1 MKKKDQLRENK
12 FEVMINYKSICFI
25 TLYYLYIHFLP
36 IMHLIASAEAGGEQV
51 KRPGLNK
58 TSMDISMKSVSVLI
72 TVQNR

>member
-12 FEVMINYKSICFI
+12 FEIMVNCKSICFI
-25 TLYYLYIHFLP
+25 NLYYLYIHFLP
-36 IMHLIASAEAGGEQV
+36 IMHLIASPETGGEQV

-58 TSMDISMKSVSVLI
+58 SSMDISMKSVSVLR

>member
-1 MKKKDQLRENK
+1 
-12 FEVMINYKSICFI
+12 
-25 TLYYLYIHFLP
+25 
-36 IMHLIASAEAGGEQV
+36 MHLIASAEAGGEQV